1 MLKDL
6 IRLRGKPELGRQQL
20 RHVGQRVRLG
30 PRPLLRLHPLQPGRQ
45 EHRVP
50 AARPLRQVDGND
62 GYHGGCGMRYGDDDA
77 RTGFDTAYMVTNE
90 ETTGLLSYV
99 GEKHTT
105 VQYDQTLY
113 QVSSLDI
120 SCDGKFSVVS
130 HIMISAANRLIGE
143 VVQTRRRPLLG
154 PSPG

>member
-1 MLKDL
+1 MTVIL
-6 IRLRGKPELGRQQL
+6 
-20 RHVGQRVRLG
+20 VV
-30 PRPLLRLHPLQPGRQ
+30 
-45 EHRVP
+45 V
-50 AARPLRQVDGND
+50 VVV
-62 GYHGGCGMRYGDDDA
+62 MRYGDDDDDA

-120 SCDGKFSVVS
+120 SGDDKFSVVS
-130 HIMISAANRLIGE
+130 HIMIFSVEHDGGQQPRHPRHVLLRR
-143 VVQTRRRPLLG
+143 VQPPDRQAHVARDRGLRVQQQTLHPRARPQLV
-154 PSPG
+154 

>member
-1 MLKDL
+1 M
-6 IRLRGKPELGRQQL
+6 G
-20 RHVGQRVRLG
+20 
-30 PRPLLRLHPLQPGRQ
+30 
-45 EHRVP
+45 
-50 AARPLRQVDGND
+50 
-62 GYHGGCGMRYGDDDA
+62 YGDDDA

-120 SCDGKFSVVS
+120 SSGGKFSVVS
-130 HIMISAANRLIGE
+130 HIMISAANRSIGSTTGCTITE
-143 VVQTRRRPLLG
+143 KAPTRAFSWLKA
-154 PSPG
+154 PSP

>member
-1 MLKDL
+1 MAMTLMM
-6 IRLRGKPELGRQQL
+6 
-20 RHVGQRVRLG
+20 V
-30 PRPLLRLHPLQPGRQ
+30 
-45 EHRVP
+45 
-50 AARPLRQVDGND
+50 
-62 GYHGGCGMRYGDDDA
+62 MRYGDDDDDA

-120 SCDGKFSVVS
+120 SSDGKFSVVS
-130 HIMISAANRLIGE
+130 HII
-143 VVQTRRRPLLG
+143 
-154 PSPG
+154 

>member
-1 MLKDL
+1 MLNFFV
-6 IRLRGKPELGRQQL
+6 RLRGKPELGRQQL

-62 GYHGGCGMRYGDDDA
+62 GYPGGCGVV
-77 RTGFDTAYMVTNE
+77 MVTMMPGRAS
-90 ETTGLLSYV
+90 TQ
-99 GEKHTT
+99 HTWSPT
-105 VQYDQTLY
+105 RRPQACSATWARSTPPCSTIRPSTRYIFRY
-113 QVSSLDI
+113 ISSG
-120 SCDGKFSVVS
+120 GKFSVVS
-130 HIMISAANRLIGE
+130 HIMISAANRLISE

>member
-1 MLKDL
+1 MAMTV
-6 IRLRGKPELGRQQL
+6 IT
-20 RHVGQRVRLG
+20 VGVVM
-30 PRPLLRLHPLQPGRQ
+30 H
-45 EHRVP
+45 
-50 AARPLRQVDGND
+50 
-62 GYHGGCGMRYGDDDA
+62 YGDDDA

-120 SCDGKFSVVS
+120 SSGGKFSVVS
-130 HIMISAANRLIGE
+130 HIMITA
-143 VVQTRRRPLLG
+143 
-154 PSPG
+154 

>member
-1 MLKDL
+1 MTV
-6 IRLRGKPELGRQQL
+6 IT
-20 RHVGQRVRLG
+20 VV
-30 PRPLLRLHPLQPGRQ
+30 
-45 EHRVP
+45 V
-50 AARPLRQVDGND
+50 V
-62 GYHGGCGMRYGDDDA
+62 MRYDDA

-143 VVQTRRRPLLG
+143 VVQIRRRP
-154 PSPG
+154 